1 MAVQFFCVFIG
12 GGIGSALR
20 FLITLFSRKIFV
32 HSVYGTLTCNL
43 VGCFLIGVTA
53 VLFTQKTGIFSYIP
67 KPLVVTGFLGGL
79 TTFSTFNLEAFSM
92 LSEGRIFQGVLYIF
106 ASVLLGLL
114 CTYVGFRLAG
124 GLY

>member
-67 KPLVVTGFLGGL
+67 KPLVVTGFFGGL

>member
-43 VGCFLIGVTA
+43 VGCFLIGLTA
-53 VLFTQKTGIFSYIP
+53 VLFTQKIGIFSYIP

-92 LSEGRIFQGVLYIF
+92 LSEGRIFQGVLYLF

-114 CTYVGFRLAG
+114 CTYAGFRLAG

>member
-106 ASVLLGLL
+106 ASVILGLL
-114 CTYVGFRLAG
+114 CTYAGFRLAG

>member
-114 CTYVGFRLAG
+114 CTYAGFRLAG

>member
-43 VGCFLIGVTA
+43 IGCFLIGMTA
-53 VLFTQKTGIFSYIP
+53 VLFTQKTGIFSFVP

-79 TTFSTFNLEAFSM
+79 TTFSTFNLEAFTM
-92 LSEGRIFQGVLYIF
+92 LSEGRIFQGVLYLLV
-106 ASVLLGLL
+106 SVLLGLL
-114 CTYVGFRLAG
+114 CTYAGFRLFC
-124 GLY
+124 